1 MISCHLKNSLKRTFL
16 AASFIF
22 SLLGSAIL
30 FDLLLSYLLF
40 WKVGILLL
48 ILHVVALHFIEK
60 DAVTLVSLIVKV
72 KNEMASLN
80 SIHAR

>member
-1 MISCHLKNSLKRTFL
+1 MLLHL
-16 AASFIF
+16 F
-22 SLLGSAIL
+22 SLLLALQIL

>member
-1 MISCHLKNSLKRTFL
+1 M
-16 AASFIF
+16 
-22 SLLGSAIL
+22 
-30 FDLLLSYLLF
+30 FDLLLSYVLF
-40 WKVGILLL
+40 WKVGKVV

-72 KNEMASLN
+72 KNEIASLD

>member
-1 MISCHLKNSLKRTFL
+1 MLLLHGFSLFL
-16 AASFIF
+16 ALQIV
-22 SLLGSAIL
+22 
-30 FDLLLSYLLF
+30 FDLLLSYVLF
-40 WKVGILLL
+40 WKVGKVV

-72 KNEMASLN
+72 KNEIASLD